1 MARGDV
7 LFVEI
12 PAPQG
17 NAGHEQINNR
27 PAVVVQADTAENQN
41 LSTVMIVPITGQLS
55 ALQFPHTIR
64 VEPSRTNGLDR
75 PSVLLV
81 PQLRAIDRRRIVRTL
96 GHLEGDY
103 LVQLDQAEPYPTMP
117 DPAAPGPRHVSV

>member
-7 LFVEI
+7 LFVEF
-12 PAPQG
+12 PVPQG
-17 NAGHEQINNR
+17 NAGHEQINDR

-41 LSTVMIVPITGQLS
+41 LSTLMIVPLTGQLS

-64 VEPSRTNGLDR
+64 VEPSGTNGLNR

-81 PQLRAIDRRRIVRTL
+81 FQLRAIDRRRILRTL
-96 GHLEGDY
+96 GQLERDY
-103 LVQLDQAEPYPTMP
+103 LDQLDREIHLLLGY
-117 DPAAPGPRHVSV
+117 